1 MKPYFTRLA
10 APFRRQLDAAVFL
23 GVRSICSY
31 MGIGPST
38 FYMWTKRYSFPATRT
53 PDGRWMTS
61 AALID
66 SWLRDRLMDS
76 AARATSGLAGREARP
91 Q

>member
-1 MKPYFTRLA
+1 MKPHFNRLA

-23 GVRSICSY
+23 GVRSICRY
-31 MGIGPST
+31 IGIGPTT
-38 FYMWTKRYSFPATRT
+38 FNLWTQRYGFPATRT

-66 SWLRDRLMDS
+66 EWLRSRLES
-76 AARATSGLAGREARP
+76 QRQASEAARTT
-91 Q
+91 